1 VYTGKVYDL
10 GGQVLAASSAPV
22 IFHLAKET
30 GSALEE
36 MDSHKLAVVDPSSG
50 EYQDIKVAD
59 DYVSVMSLTLQ
70 IQVSLYSLLSCTI
83 MYHFLKYLLFCKSN
97 EIKWI
102 VKIL

>member
-70 IQVSLYSLLSCTI
+70 IQVSLYSLISCTI
-83 MYHFLKYLLFCKSN
+83 FLSTCSFANQTDRKDSLVFF
-97 EIKWI
+97 
-102 VKIL
+102 